1 MSRKPTSLGRR
12 WLAALLLA
20 GALAPSPVQAGESAH
35 ALQANYF
42 RYANRSSMIQISIV
56 AIAVGIALLYKK

>member
-1 MSRKPTSLGRR
+1 MLRKTTSSWRR
-12 WLAALLLA
+12 WLGALLLA
-20 GALAPSPVQAGESAH
+20 GALTPSPVQAGESAH
-35 ALQANYF
+35 ALQANFF